1 LMRSVD
7 KEELADIQATIVDR
21 MGKASAGAQNANGTT
36 YSASTFL
43 TNWNKMSGKGKASLF
58 PDGNVRRNLDELA
71 MIADNMKQAG
81 RYANNSNT
89 AGGVTGQV
97 MLSGGLGAISLPV
110 FLAGSGAQ
118 YLTGKLFASPRF
130 TQWLA
135 KVPTNPQA
143 QPAYAKRLD
152 AIASAEPII
161 ANDIASVKQFL
172 AGAPGLSKAAASDE
186 VSEERPIQP

>member
-1 LMRSVD
+1 
-7 KEELADIQATIVDR
+7 
-21 MGKASAGAQNANGTT
+21 
-36 YSASTFL
+36 
-43 TNWNKMSGKGKASLF
+43 MSGKGKASLF
-58 PDGNVRRNLDELA
+58 PDQNVRRNLDELA
-71 MIADNMKQAG
+71 SIADNMKQAG

-89 AGGVTGQV
+89 AGGIAGQI
-97 MLSGGLGAISLPV
+97 MLSGGLGAISLPT

-118 YLTGKLFASPRF
+118 YLTGKLLASQRF

-135 KVPTNPQA
+135 KVPANPQA
-143 QPAYAKRLD
+143 ETAYAKRLD

-172 AGAPGLSKAAASDE
+172 ANAPGSARAAATEGND